1 MFTFIAL
8 SGCDVEVD
16 GVVRELEEDSELV
29 SEDTDT
35 EHVEELSSDESLDF
49 SLSPEPVAD
58 GECYDIQVQ
67 FRDEPSG
74 LCGGC
79 VIQGAY
85 PGQKELTYARGC
97 ENNQWGPWEVV
108 LTRCKHC

>member
-8 SGCDVEVD
+8 SACDGEID

-29 SEDTDT
+29 SEDA
-35 EHVEELSSDESLDF
+35 EAELSSDESLDF
-49 SLSPEPVAD
+49 SLPPEPAAD
-58 GECYDIQVQ
+58 WECYNIQVQ
-67 FRDEPSG
+67 YRDEPSG

-85 PGQKELTYARGC
+85 PGQKELTYARSC
-97 ENNQWGPWEVV
+97 ENNQWGPWEVI
-108 LTRCKHC
+108 LTRCEHC